1 MVCERHSEIVDT
13 LTDYGKRIRELEISD
28 ATILQKIENLTDS
41 IKELINW
48 IKLAVLA
55 MAGTGTG
62 FIIWYIQ
69 SL

>member
-1 MVCERHSEIVDT
+1 MVCERHEEIVNSLSDHS
-13 LTDYGKRIRELEISD
+13 KRIRQLEISD

-55 MAGTGTG
+55 MAGTGAG

-69 SL
+69 TL

>member
-1 MVCERHSEIVDT
+1 MVCERHAEIVDC
-13 LTDYGKRIRELEISD
+13 LDDHGKRIRELEISD

-55 MAGTGTG
+55 LAGTGTG